1 MWDRPKSTFC
11 PSNDNADKGVR
22 TNNSHPNYVNTK
34 GGSSGTTQKKTTSK
48 DVECYNCG
56 EKGHYSMNCPKR
68 PRVFTAQ
75 VIDEDAE
82 PSSAPDHNCN
92 DDVDEER
99 GDPSPETEGEP
110 IGSQYDSD

>member
-56 EKGHYSMNCPKR
+56 EKGHYLMNCPKR
-68 PRVFTAQ
+68 PWVFTAQ
-75 VIDEDAE
+75 VIYSDAE
-82 PSSAPDHNCN
+82 SSPITEHNCDN
-92 DDVDEER
+92 QDADQDADR
-99 GDPSPETEGEP
+99 DN
-110 IGSQYDSD
+110 